1 MITNNEKVNAF
12 KKKLDELEQLGSREL
27 VRHLNEEY
35 GAGFPE
41 MMSIECL
48 SDLSNEDGDID
59 GYLDPCD
66 LVMDLPDLKEFL
78 RWRYRLLLTQKLKS
92 AIFAFENGD
101 VSKLQGDAAEL
112 MRCKDLANEIKEIS
126 DEFIAVATE
135 LICALDESIIEEQ

>member
-1 MITNNEKVNAF
+1 MVSNSSAIENIKTLKH
-12 KKKLDELEQLGSREL
+12 KLEALEQLGSNEL
-27 VRHLNEEY
+27 ILHLNEEY

-112 MRCKDLANEIKEIS
+112 MRFKDLANEIKRIS
-126 DEFIAVATE
+126 NEFIAAADE
-135 LICALDESIIEEQ
+135 LINTIRK